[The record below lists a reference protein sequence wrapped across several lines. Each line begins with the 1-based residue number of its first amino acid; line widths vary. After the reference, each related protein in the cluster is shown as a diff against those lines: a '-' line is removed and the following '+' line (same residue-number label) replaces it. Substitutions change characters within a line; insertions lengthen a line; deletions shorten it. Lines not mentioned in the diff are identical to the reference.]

1 MKKRLFSLALAS
13 VMALSLAGCGG
24 SKEAATEAETK
35 AETEQT
41 AEDTSAKAE
50 DTTAQEET
58 KAESEAASEAVSE
71 SAGGTLIVGFDQ
83 DFPPMGFMGDNG
95 EYTGFDLELAKEVA
109 ERLGLEYT
117 AQPIA
122 WDSKDMELEAGTID
136 CIWNGFTMTGREEEY
151 TWTKPYMENS
161 QVIVVRKD
169 SGIASEDDLAGKNVE
184 VQADSTGL
192 RALEAMPELMDS
204 FGSLNQVA
212 DYNTAFMDL
221 EMGAADAVVMD
232 VIVAGYQMESR
243 GEDAPFVILDDS
255 ISTEEYAVGF
265 KLGNTEL
272 RDKVQAALDDMYADG
287 TMKQISEKW
296 FGKDITISE

>member
-1 MKKRLFSLALAS
+1 MKRQIISMAMAA
-13 VMALSLAGCGG
+13 VMVLSLAGCSGTNT
-24 SKEAATEAETK
+24 AAAGKTADTK
-35 AETEQT
+35 AEETAISPAETES
-41 AEDTSAKAE
+41 AEEVT
-50 DTTAQEET
+50 ET
-58 KAESEAASEAVSE
+58 VSE
-71 SAGGTLIVGFDQ
+71 SAEESEKPDFIVGFDKE
-83 DFPPMGFMGDNG
+83 FPPMGFVDENG
-95 EYTGFDLELAKEVA
+95 EYTGFDLELAA
-109 ERLGLEYT
+109 EAADRMGMT
-117 AQPIA
+117 FKAQPIA

-184 VQADSTGL
+184 VQTDSTGL

-255 ISTEEYAVGF
+255 ISTEEYAGGF

>member
-1 MKKRLFSLALAS
+1 MTYK
-13 VMALSLAGCGG
+13 
-24 SKEAATEAETK
+24 
-35 AETEQT
+35 
-41 AEDTSAKAE
+41 
-50 DTTAQEET
+50 
-58 KAESEAASEAVSE
+58 
-71 SAGGTLIVGFDQ
+71 
-83 DFPPMGFMGDNG
+83 
-95 EYTGFDLELAKEVA
+95 
-109 ERLGLEYT
+109 